1 MSGLK
6 TEPVKQ
12 SEEPNC
18 SCKDLIALMTKVVE
32 QNTILIQQIDISNQN
47 TAELIDQNNELINE
61 LVEQEDDADVGS
73 TFLDM
78 D

>member
-1 MSGLK
+1 VSGLK

-12 SEEPNC
+12 SEEPSC

-61 LVEQEDDADVGS
+61 LVEQEDDEPSGS
-73 TFLDM
+73 PYLDG
-78 D
+78 

>member
-12 SEEPNC
+12 SEEPSC

-61 LVEQEDDADVGS
+61 LVEQEDDEPSGS
-73 TFLDM
+73 PYLDG
-78 D
+78 

>member
-12 SEEPNC
+12 SEEQSC

-61 LVEQEDDADVGS
+61 LVEQEDDADAGS

>member
-6 TEPVKQ
+6 KEPVKP
-12 SEEPNC
+12 SEELSC
-18 SCKDLIALMTKVVE
+18 SCKDLIALMTRLVE
-32 QNTILIQQIDISNQN
+32 QNSILIQQIDISNQN
-47 TAELIDQNNELINE
+47 TAELIDQNNDLINE
-61 LVEQEDDADVGS
+61 LVEQEDEADAGS

>member
-6 TEPVKQ
+6 TEPVKP
-12 SEEPNC
+12 SEEPSC

-32 QNTILIQQIDISNQN
+32 QNTILIQQVDISNQN
-47 TAELIDQNNELINE
+47 TVEIIDQNNDLINE
-61 LVEQEDDADVGS
+61 LVEQEDDADAGS